1 MKEKGAREIALEV
14 LYKVEEKGAYSNV
27 QLNYVLEKYNPGFQ
41 ERSLATSLVY
51 GVLRR
56 RNTLDWQ
63 IEQFSKRPVKKMT
76 VWIRNILR
84 QGVYQLLYMEKIPQS
99 AACNEAVK
107 LARKKGHEGV
117 SRFVNGIMR
126 NIARN
131 LSHLTWPEA
140 KEEFI
145 SVYYS
150 HPDWLVKHWAE
161 LFGWEKTEEI
171 CRADNAVPAL
181 SIRGNRLKITAEG
194 LQERLAAEGVA
205 SRQSSLAKEG
215 LLLEG
220 SSSLSRLT
228 SYQEGLFQVQD
239 ESSMLVGKVVA
250 PKPGERIL
258 DCCSAPGG
266 KTTHLAELM
275 DNQGEIIAN
284 ELQKSKL
291 TLIDAACQRL
301 GIDIV
306 QTVNHDGRDL
316 SQLYQDKMDRVLL
329 DAPCSGLGILRR
341 KPDARWRKSLS
352 QVKELVELQSEL
364 LSSAASCVRPGGVLV
379 YSTCSIEP
387 EENIRQI
394 RDFLK
399 KHQDFY
405 LSDLAPYLPAVLQS
419 SIEDKGMLQL
429 YPGMT
434 DGFFICRMERKK

>member
-14 LYKVEEKGAYSNV
+14 LYKIEEKGAYSNV

-51 GVLRR
+51 GVLRH

-131 LSHLTWPEA
+131 LSNLTWPEA

-181 SIRGNRLKITAEG
+181 SVRANRLKITAEG
-194 LQERLAAEGVA
+194 LQERLAAEGVV
-205 SRQSSLAKEG
+205 SSQSSLAKEG

-228 SYQEGLFQVQD
+228 SYQDGLFQVQD
-239 ESSMLVGKVVA
+239 ESSMLVGLVLA
-250 PKPGERIL
+250 PKPGEKVL

-291 TLIDAACQRL
+291 TLIDSACQRL

-387 EENIRQI
+387 EENIQQI

-405 LSDLAPYLPAVLQS
+405 LSDLSPYLPAVLQS

>member
-27 QLNYVLEKYNPGFQ
+27 QLNYVLEKYAPDFR
-41 ERSLATSLVY
+41 ERSLVTVLVY
-51 GVLRR
+51 GVLRH

-63 IEQFSKRPVKKMT
+63 IEQFSKRPVRKMT

-84 QGVYQLLYMEKIPQS
+84 LGVYQLLYMEKIPQS

-126 NIARN
+126 SIVRN
-131 LSHLTWPEA
+131 LSKLTWPKA
-140 KEEFI
+140 REEFI

-150 HPDWLVKHWAE
+150 HPDWLVKHWVE
-161 LFGWEKTEEI
+161 LFGWKKTEDI
-171 CRADNAVPAL
+171 CRANNAVPAL
-181 SIRGNRLKITAEG
+181 SVRTNRLKITLEG
-194 LQERLAAEGVA
+194 LRERLAAEDVV
-205 SRQSSLAKEG
+205 SIQSSLVQYG

-220 SSSLSRLT
+220 SSSLSRLA
-228 SYQEGLFQVQD
+228 SYQDGLFQVQD
-239 ESSMLVGKVVA
+239 ESSMLVGLVMA

-266 KTTHLAELM
+266 KTTHLGELM
-275 DNQGEIIAN
+275 GNQGKIIAN

-291 TLIDAACQRL
+291 TLLDSACQRL

-316 SQLYQDKMDRVLL
+316 SQMYQNEMDRVLL

-352 QVKELVELQSEL
+352 QVKELVKLQREL
-364 LSSAASCVRPGGVLV
+364 LNSAAACVRPGGVLV

-387 EENIRQI
+387 EENIDQI
-394 RDFLK
+394 RNFLK
-399 KHQDFY
+399 NHQDFY
-405 LSDLAPYLPAVLQS
+405 LSDLSPYLPTGLQS
-419 SIEDKGMLQL
+419 SIEDRGMLQL

>member
-27 QLNYVLEKYNPGFQ
+27 QLNYVLEKYDPGFQ

-51 GVLRR
+51 GVLRH

-131 LSHLTWPEA
+131 LSNLTWPEA

-181 SIRGNRLKITAEG
+181 SVRANRLKITAEG

-205 SRQSSLAKEG
+205 SSQSSLAKEG

-228 SYQEGLFQVQD
+228 SYQDGLFQVQD
-239 ESSMLVGKVVA
+239 ESSMLVGLVVA
-250 PKPGERIL
+250 PKPGEKIL

-291 TLIDAACQRL
+291 TLIDSACQRL

-352 QVKELVELQSEL
+352 QVKELVELQREL
-364 LSSAASCVRPGGVLV
+364 LSSAANCVKPGGVLV

-387 EENIRQI
+387 EENIEQI

-405 LSDLAPYLPAVLQS
+405 LSDLDPYLPAVLQS